1 MICLTLLRPAN
12 PLSTFSIFHLFHDPL
27 FTQQCCYPL
36 QNSPLYGYWFRAV
49 KDGTH
54 YLSFYK
60 VWEYKLK
67 TGVDSRWDVNTLDSP
82 WVHTSLPLPAQES
95 ADDIVGI
102 IEGLRRDDARAERIG
117 REGDREKW
125 VGSLIAG
132 VISAVREGRTRGMVE
147 GGAHG

>member
-1 MICLTLLRPAN
+1 M
-12 PLSTFSIFHLFHDPL
+12 
-27 FTQQCCYPL
+27 
-36 QNSPLYGYWFRAV
+36 
-49 KDGTH
+49 
-54 YLSFYK
+54 
-60 VWEYKLK
+60 K